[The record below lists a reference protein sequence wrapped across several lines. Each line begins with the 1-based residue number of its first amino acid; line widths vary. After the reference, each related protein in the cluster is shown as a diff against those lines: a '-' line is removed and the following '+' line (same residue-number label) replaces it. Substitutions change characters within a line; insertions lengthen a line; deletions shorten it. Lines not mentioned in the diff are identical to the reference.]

1 MTGEYVQVLTTTEA
15 REEAESI
22 ARALTEQRLAACVQI
37 VGPVTSTYRWKGKE
51 ETAEEWLCLIKS
63 RKALYERI
71 EEAIKAIHSYE
82 TPEIIA
88 LPIVAGSAAYLN
100 WLNEELKEA

>member
-1 MTGEYVQVLTTTEA
+1 MTGEHVQVLTTTEA

-37 VGPVTSTYRWKGKE
+37 VGPVTSTYRWKGKV
-51 ETAEEWLCLIKS
+51 ETAEEWLCIIKS

-71 EEAIKAIHSYE
+71 EQAIKAIHSYE

-100 WLNEELKEA
+100 WLDEELKEA

>member
-37 VGPVTSTYRWKGKE
+37 VGPVTSTYRWKGKV

>member
-1 MTGEYVQVLTTTEA
+1 MTGEHVQVLTTTEA

-37 VGPVTSTYRWKGKE
+37 VGPVTS
-51 ETAEEWLCLIKS
+51 S

-71 EEAIKAIHSYE
+71 EQAIKAIHSYE

-100 WLNEELKEA
+100 WLDEELKEA